1 MAVYSITFKIQD
13 NQALV
18 DFKQCIF
25 DIKFSFRLIGTCFK
39 NRTLWIHWILHNR
52 IFKIVVEKAVVWSF
66 LFKTVLYGAVMI
78 IDNYYYH
85 FVSITVMN
93 SIFVTIYFFEWRWLI
108 DFLANLVLTS
118 FYFSSVFLS
127 IRSKLKSEIKKCDQ

>member
-1 MAVYSITFKIQD
+1 M
-13 NQALV
+13 
-18 DFKQCIF
+18 
-25 DIKFSFRLIGTCFK
+25 
-39 NRTLWIHWILHNR
+39 
-52 IFKIVVEKAVVWSF
+52 VVEKAVVWSF

-108 DFLANLVLTS
+108 DFLAKLVLTS
-118 FYFSSVFLS
+118 CYFSSVFLS
-127 IRSKLKSEIKKCDQ
+127 IRSKLKSEIKKLWSIGTLIYEKRLNFESE